1 VFNNLLKNSA
11 QSIPEGRVGVIQVIL
26 TEDESHYFVE
36 VKDNGKGIDPSQY
49 ENIFTPNFTTK
60 SSGSGLGLAI
70 VKNIL
75 KNHGGSIYF
84 ESKVNIG
91 TSFFMK
97 FPK

>member
-1 VFNNLLKNSA
+1 MKEKVFVFLIDLLVN
-11 QSIPEGRVGVIQVIL
+11 E
-26 TEDESHYFVE
+26 
-36 VKDNGKGIDPSQY
+36 
-49 ENIFTPNFTTK
+49 
-60 SSGSGLGLAI
+60 
-70 VKNIL
+70 KNIL